1 MAEIQRFIS
10 SVKRN
15 INIQNREIMDSIRY
29 VAAAVVLLAVI
40 IVAVFY
46 ITGLGTHAAAPSSSV
61 SNASAPTTI
70 YQSTT
75 VPLSNNS
82 IVSTSQ
88 YGCTA
93 AKYFTCANATY
104 SNSASNVSYISADIG
119 QETGQLWSSFGVGFA
134 PQGTALSGG
143 IPHITFYTPNDSS
156 DNVGPSLASGSSVN
170 VRIPVN
176 GTASSTAGTIWACY
190 VNSGILYIG
199 NGCTT
204 SGGVPAT
211 YVVIG
216 TANLQT

>member
-1 MAEIQRFIS
+1 MKSMTYI
-10 SVKRN
+10 
-15 INIQNREIMDSIRY
+15 
-29 VAAAVVLLAVI
+29 AAVVVLLV
-40 IVAVFY
+40 IVAAVVY
-46 ITGLGTHAAAPSSSV
+46 IARSNTQAAAPNSSALNTST
-61 SNASAPTTI
+61 PTTI

-82 IVSTSQ
+82 IVSASQ

-93 AKYFTCANATY
+93 ARYFICTNATY
-104 SNSASNVSYISADIG
+104 SNSASNVSYISAGVG
-119 QETGQLWSSFGVGFA
+119 QETGQSWSSFGVGFA

-143 IPHITFYTPNDSS
+143 VPHIMFYTPNDSAN
-156 DNVGPSLASGSSVN
+156 NVGPSLASGSSVG

-176 GTASSTAGTIWACY
+176 GMAASTTGTIWACY

-216 TANLQT
+216 TANLKT